1 MSSLA
6 AENESND
13 WSTLVSMSRFG
24 PAERTITANFGNRLE
39 LPLRVFKYPECR
51 FRTLMMYLS
60 PHGSVFGKAITYG
73 PAEPFCGSPSVDEQ
87 WEKRIV
93 FIKGDDA
100 LSDRTDIGNGG
111 LNLGIVDRIKRASDC
126 YACQGCAD
134 RNSRGGLDQRG
145 CDTFAIPEPTCESFE
160 GLHQP
165 LLSAVKGATA
175 SP

>member
-60 PHGSVFGKAITYG
+60 PHRSVFGKAITYG
-73 PAEPFCGSPSVDEQ
+73 PAQPFCGSPSVDEQ

-100 LSDRTDIGNGG
+100 LSDRTATLARVGPITT
-111 LNLGIVDRIKRASDC
+111 VAVASTSEV
-126 YACQGCAD
+126 A
-134 RNSRGGLDQRG
+134 
-145 CDTFAIPEPTCESFE
+145 T
-160 GLHQP
+160 P
-165 LLSAVKGATA
+165 LLFLSQLANRLRVFI
-175 SP
+175 SHSCPQ